1 MIWKESELD
10 ELNVKKY
17 FTAVGRE
24 RVFLLHEVKVKL
36 FSHIQIRNIELNVNA
51 DFQSQLEL
59 NLMFY
64 HRLNTLLKRVSCEY
78 ATSRYSLNI
87 N

>member
-59 NLMFY
+59 K
-64 HRLNTLLKRVSCEY
+64 LNTLL
-78 ATSRYSLNI
+78 
-87 N
+87 